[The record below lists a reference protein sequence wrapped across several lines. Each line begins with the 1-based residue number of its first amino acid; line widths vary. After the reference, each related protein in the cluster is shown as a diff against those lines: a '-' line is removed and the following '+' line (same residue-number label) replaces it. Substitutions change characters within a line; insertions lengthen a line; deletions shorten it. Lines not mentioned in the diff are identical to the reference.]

1 MSCPA
6 KAAALDSYPAAR
18 VVSPLARLSGRG
30 AQSRGLGRGPV
41 DPDVELALV
50 AEHRRRLFGEEGMT
64 SFRLPDCL
72 LDLDA
77 RVEELVQGP
86 LERGREVSPET
97 PE

>member
-1 MSCPA
+1 MGHHHFDAEQIVRSRA
-6 KAAALDSYPAAR
+6 IRKNE
-18 VVSPLARLSGRG
+18 RLSGRG
-30 AQSRGLGRGPV
+30 AQSRGLGRGPI

-50 AEHRRRLFGEEGMT
+50 AEHRRRLFGEEGVA
-64 SFRLPDCL
+64 SFRLPDGL
-72 LDLDA
+72 LDLNA